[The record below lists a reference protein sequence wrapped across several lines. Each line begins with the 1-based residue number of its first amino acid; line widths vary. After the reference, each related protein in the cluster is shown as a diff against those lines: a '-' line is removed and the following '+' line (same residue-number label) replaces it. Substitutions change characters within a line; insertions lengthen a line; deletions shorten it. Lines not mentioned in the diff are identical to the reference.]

1 MTYLSCKS
9 AVDHFN
15 SSERDFSQ
23 HARFLSCTIE
33 SEISEGVL
41 LSSRESIIVP
51 SFVDFL
57 SYSEQ
62 VSVSDVVIRALEL
75 EVSNEISLHESV
87 HEVANLIQDSNVS
100 LLEDSANKAVGIIIG
115 PSILMNI
122 IEEGHC

>member
-1 MTYLSCKS
+1 M
-9 AVDHFN
+9 
-15 SSERDFSQ
+15 
-23 HARFLSCTIE
+23 
-33 SEISEGVL
+33 
-41 LSSRESIIVP
+41 
-51 SFVDFL
+51 DFL

-100 LLEDSANKAVGIIIG
+100 LLEDSADKAVGIIIG